1 MIVFFIVFFSLYTLI
16 NSYIF
21 LRSWQALA
29 LIPQLRIFYTIIFL
43 IAFSSYFIARIFS
56 DSLPE
61 FLYTIFIW
69 IGSFYFFFLAYFFFL
84 FLIGDIIRIVN
95 SFIPII
101 PKVVTDNFIKFKFFL
116 FIFLIL
122 FVSGSAVYGFIHRST
137 VKIKNLTIQT
147 SNSKNKS
154 YRIVFFSDLHISVV
168 NNHNFLESIV
178 EKINANEPDLILI
191 GGDLVDESPTKLKKL
206 NLVDQ
211 LKNLKSKCGI
221 YAITGNHEYI
231 NRVEPTVRFL
241 ENMGI
246 RFLRDEL
253 IKIDDAFYVI
263 GREDRSKKGF
273 TGIDRKNLAEIMKSV
288 NEKLPTILL
297 DHQPVNLDEA
307 KEMNITLQLSGHTHH
322 GQFFPLNLITKKIY
336 EVSWGYKKKGN
347 THFYVSSGIG
357 TWGPPIKIGNDAEL
371 IVIEFFV

>member
-29 LIPQLRIFYTIIFL
+29 LIPQLRILYTIIFL

-56 DSLPE
+56 NSLPV

-231 NRVEPTVRFL
+231 NGVEPTVSFL
-241 ENMGI
+241 ESMGI

-253 IKIDDAFYVI
+253 IKIDNAFYVI

-322 GQFFPLNLITKKIY
+322 GQFFPLNLITKKVY

-347 THFYVSSGIG
+347 THFYISSGIG

>member
-101 PKVVTDNFIKFKFFL
+101 PKVVTVNFIKFKFFL

-231 NRVEPTVRFL
+231 NGVEPTVRFL

-253 IKIDDAFYVI
+253 IKIDNAFYVI

-322 GQFFPLNLITKKIY
+322 GQFFPLNLITKKVY